1 MPPPNPTTHHTI
13 HSLFYLFGRSLS
25 FLFSFS
31 FSFLVNIT
39 HRHTLLS
46 LTLPPVHS
54 SSSPLPFFRQITGK
68 SSRTSHLHI
77 SYWGKSSNLFW
88 WVLCSCLRL
97 FYPSFNN
104 DVLEIYE
111 LLGWYPCNFV
121 YGFLI
126 WWTNLMSGFM
136 VLLVVANKVYEW
148 WKFRGFE
155 VYLVK

>member
-1 MPPPNPTTHHTI
+1 MRIFRFLRVFDCFFRHVVTSHHLKKKKKRKKRRGSDCFKLPRAPPPNPTTHHTI
-13 HSLFYLFGRSLS
+13 HSLFSLFGRSLS

-31 FSFLVNIT
+31 FSFLVNTT

-104 DVLEIYE
+104 DFHVI
-111 LLGWYPCNFV
+111 
-121 YGFLI
+121 
-126 WWTNLMSGFM
+126 
-136 VLLVVANKVYEW
+136 
-148 WKFRGFE
+148 
-155 VYLVK
+155 